1 MVAEV
6 LAGLTVET
14 VGWGHVDAVR
24 LRADQQQ
31 EIDLRY
37 AQPGRPSTTDADGAP
52 VPDARDQ
59 VDPSNV
65 FATLLLRVD
74 GEPAGHAALRD
85 LSGRDDY
92 QGGLHPDGTAEV
104 KRVYVAPRFRGRG
117 LSRTLMTVAEDAA
130 RAAGVRH
137 LILESGLM
145 QPESLGLYL
154 RLGYDPVESF
164 GVFSDEPGS
173 RCFGKWLVPDAAPA
187 GTAPLVEASLV
198 EPVESPQA
206 PASAPVLREV
216 PWDDPD
222 AAALR
227 RAMWAYLEP
236 LYPQLARVV
245 EARGGH
251 DVVDVDRGRTALVTV
266 LATLD
271 GRPVGCATLAAS
283 PVGPE
288 HLTAD
293 PLRGVGGIAAVA
305 EAGESRGFELQS
317 VFVDPSV
324 RRAGVASALVGHLE
338 EVARRRGGLAAY
350 LNTGIRQ
357 PTALRLYGKLGY
369 RPVLPYPPYDS
380 DDAQLLF
387 LGKPL

>member
-14 VGWGHVDAVR
+14 VGWDHVDAVR

-104 KRVYVAPRFRGRG
+104 KRVYVAPGFRGRG

-173 RCFGKWLVPDAAPA
+173 RCFGKWLVPDAAP
-187 GTAPLVEASLV
+187 VV
-198 EPVESPQA
+198 EPVETPTSASRSGYDAARSASRPGTVRSLSSTLVSAGRYDVVRLIGSPAAGSHRRPGAASRRTRTHPRRSRRCPRAWSGCGPRGRARQA
-206 PASAPVLREV
+206 GGAARPIASA
-216 PWDDPD
+216 
-222 AAALR
+222 
-227 RAMWAYLEP
+227 
-236 LYPQLARVV
+236 
-245 EARGGH
+245 
-251 DVVDVDRGRTALVTV
+251 
-266 LATLD
+266 
-271 GRPVGCATLAAS
+271 
-283 PVGPE
+283 
-288 HLTAD
+288 
-293 PLRGVGGIAAVA
+293 
-305 EAGESRGFELQS
+305 
-317 VFVDPSV
+317 
-324 RRAGVASALVGHLE
+324 
-338 EVARRRGGLAAY
+338 
-350 LNTGIRQ
+350 
-357 PTALRLYGKLGY
+357 
-369 RPVLPYPPYDS
+369 
-380 DDAQLLF
+380 
-387 LGKPL
+387 

>member
-6 LAGLTVET
+6 LAGLTIET
-14 VGWGHVDAVR
+14 VGWDHADAVR
-24 LRADQQQ
+24 LRAEQQH

-37 AQPGRPSTTDADGAP
+37 TQPGRPSTTDADGAP

-74 GEPAGHAALRD
+74 GAPAGHAALRD

-92 QGGLHPDGTAEV
+92 RGGLHPDGTSEV
-104 KRVYVAPRFRGRG
+104 KRVYVAPGFRGRG
-117 LSRTLMTVAEDAA
+117 LSRTLMSAAEDVA
-130 RAAGVRH
+130 RDAGVRH
-137 LILESGLM
+137 LVLETGLM

-173 RCFGKWLVPDAAPA
+173 RCFGKWLVPADGSVADRPGPEAP
-187 GTAPLVEASLV
+187 
-198 EPVESPQA
+198 PVETPTSGPE
-206 PASAPVLREV
+206 LREV

-227 RAMWAYLEP
+227 RAMWTFLQP
-236 LYPQLARVV
+236 LYPQLARDV
-245 EARGGH
+245 EVRGGH
-251 DVVDVDRGRTALVTV
+251 DVVDAERGRTALVTV
-266 LATLD
+266 LATVD
-271 GRPVGCATLAAS
+271 GRPVGCASLTPS

-288 HLTAD
+288 HLTVD
-293 PLRGVGGIAAVA
+293 PLRGVGGVTAAA
-305 EAGESRGFELQS
+305 EAGEPRGFELQS

-324 RRAGVASALVGHLE
+324 RRAGVASALVGYLE
-338 EVARRRGGLAAY
+338 EAARRCGGLAFY

-357 PTALRLYGKLGY
+357 PTALRLYVKLGY

-387 LGKPL
+387 LGKAL